1 MVPVNGRTWN
11 CRGWGT
17 DVDRGD
23 REGPGRDGNRGQRA
37 DTDVLKG
44 QVMRVTTKLVLLAA
58 GIATPIALALPAAN
72 ATTTACVIGDGGHC
86 GGAVSHQSTPL
97 EIAVAVPVSQVRPG
111 TLLIGMTPGFSAR
124 QDWDVRPPSGGSSD
138 RVFRWAP
145 RGVRSPLCIT
155 ATRDVAGSRL
165 SLQQCR
171 IGSAGSSHQVWKP
184 VNVID
189 SGYRVYKNVANGLV
203 MTLPS
208 DSSGAPLQIR
218 SMGLGTGG
226 NKNFK
231 IVRTA
236 P

>member
-1 MVPVNGRTWN
+1 
-11 CRGWGT
+11 
-17 DVDRGD
+17 
-23 REGPGRDGNRGQRA
+23 
-37 DTDVLKG
+37 
-44 QVMRVTTKLVLLAA
+44 MRVTSRLALLAA

-97 EIAVAVPVSQVRPG
+97 EISVAVPVAQVRPG
-111 TLLIGMTPGFSAR
+111 TLLVGRTPAFSAG
-124 QDWDVRPPSGGSSD
+124 QDWDVRPPSAGSSD

-145 RGVRSPLCIT
+145 RGSRSPLCIT

-165 SLQQCR
+165 RLEQCR
-171 IGSAGSSHQVWKP
+171 IGSAGSSHQVWRP

-203 MTLPS
+203 MTLVG
-208 DSSGAPLQIR
+208 DSNGAPLQIR
-218 SMGLGTGG
+218 SMGSGTGG

-231 IVRTA
+231 LVHTA

>member
-1 MVPVNGRTWN
+1 MIHRNGTVLRRAQKRLV
-11 CRGWGT
+11 RGN
-17 DVDRGD
+17 
-23 REGPGRDGNRGQRA
+23 PL
-37 DTDVLKG
+37 LKG
-44 QVMRVTTKLVLLAA
+44 QVMRVTTRLVLLAA

-72 ATTTACVIGDGGHC
+72 AITTACVIGDGGHC
-86 GGAVSHQSTPL
+86 GGAISHQSAPL
-97 EIAVAVPVSQVRPG
+97 EIAVAVPVSQVRAG
-111 TLLIGMTPGFSAR
+111 TPLVGMTPAFSAR
-124 QDWDVRPPSGGSSD
+124 ADWDVRPPFAGSSD

-165 SLQQCR
+165 RLQPCR
-171 IGSAGSSHQVWKP
+171 IGSAGSSHQVWRP

-203 MTLPS
+203 MTLVG
-208 DSSGAPLQIR
+208 DSNGAPLQIR

-231 IVRTA
+231 IIHTA